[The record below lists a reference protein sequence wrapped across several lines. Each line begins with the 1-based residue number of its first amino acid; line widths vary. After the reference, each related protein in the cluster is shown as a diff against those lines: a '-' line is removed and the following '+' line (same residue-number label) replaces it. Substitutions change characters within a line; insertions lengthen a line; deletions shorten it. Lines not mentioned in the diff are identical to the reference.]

1 MIIRPLTVVDVHTHF
16 IPEEFVDLVASGDG
30 PPSVTVERREGKD
43 PLVVHDNGLR
53 YPVFDV
59 FSSPEA
65 KIAQMDSDGIDVSI
79 VSIAPSL
86 FLFWLDPGATAEVCR
101 GLNEAAARFAA
112 DSGGRIRAMATIPMN
127 DPEAAAAELRRAS
140 EELGLVGVEIGT
152 SVGSVQ
158 LDAAELDPVFAA
170 AEGLGMPVMLHPYI
184 GMVTAPDPGLEGFH
198 LGNVV
203 GNPTESFIAGSRLI
217 AGGVFDRHPR
227 LNVMLVHGGGAFPY
241 QLGRLDHAYGV
252 REETSSVAK
261 RPPLDYLDRFY
272 FDTVVFDPRSLDF
285 LIALAGP
292 EHVLFGTDLPF
303 DMADVSGTRLA
314 ERVDGELAAAVLG
327 GNAARLYGL

>member
-1 MIIRPLTVVDVHTHF
+1 VTVVDVHTHF

-43 PLVVHDNGLR
+43 PLVVHDNGLQ

-65 KIAQMDSDGIDVSI
+65 KLAQMDAEGIDVS
-79 VSIAPSL
+79 VMSISPSL
-86 FLFWLDPGATAEVCR
+86 FLYWLDPGATGEVCR
-101 GLNEAAARFAA
+101 GLNDAASRLAA
-112 DSGGRIRAMATIPMN
+112 DGGGRIKAMATIPMN
-127 DPEAAAAELRRAS
+127 DPEAAASELRRSS
-140 EELGLVGVEIGT
+140 EELGLAGVEIGT

-170 AEGLGMPVMLHPYI
+170 ADELGMPVMLHPYI
-184 GMVTAPDPGLEGFH
+184 GMVTAPEPGLEGFH

-203 GNPTESFIAGSRLI
+203 GNPTETFIAASRLI
-217 AGGVFDRHPR
+217 AGGVFDRHSG
-227 LNVMLVHGGGAFPY
+227 LKVLLVHGGGAFPY

-261 RPPLDYLDRFY
+261 KPPLEYLDRFY

-285 LIALAGP
+285 LVELAGAG
-292 EHVLFGTDLPF
+292 HVVFGTDLPF
-303 DMADVSGTRLA
+303 DMADLSAARLA
-314 ERVDGELAAAVLG
+314 DRVDGDLAEAILG
-327 GNAARLYGL
+327 GNAAGLYGLR